1 MTVLDCVR
9 RIKALRLVPVLFV
22 ALLVHTGR
30 AEVPALTWRKPES
43 WLGYFLTVLLLA
55 GSVSFGAV
63 PQLLI
68 DTDMLTDCDDV
79 AALELAFAC

>member
-1 MTVLDCVR
+1 MKTR
-9 RIKALRLVPVLFV
+9 FP
-22 ALLVHTGR
+22 
-30 AEVPALTWRKPES
+30 
-43 WLGYFLTVLLLA
+43 FLTVLLLA

-79 AALELAFAC
+79 AALELAFSC